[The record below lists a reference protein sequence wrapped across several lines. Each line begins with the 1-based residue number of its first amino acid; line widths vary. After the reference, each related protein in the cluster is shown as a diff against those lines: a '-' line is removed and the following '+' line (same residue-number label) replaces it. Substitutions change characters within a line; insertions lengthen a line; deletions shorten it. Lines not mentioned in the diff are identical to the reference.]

1 VVQES
6 FLTGFVM
13 SETLEKAPEQAAID
27 RCENQACRFVG
38 GALPKPLL
46 ELAVKSSRI
55 KKLSETRGQP
65 STETPGQAWQS
76 SPEWRAPPKRTKPK
90 PKLRRAEKVEEN
102 LRALFRAAAKVV
114 GDVGYTAASIA
125 SITQAAGL
133 AQGTFYR
140 YFDSRQDLFD
150 QLLPHVGEDLVE
162 FLSKRVTGAED
173 IYEVE
178 SKALRASF
186 DYLLDNPGFY
196 RILNEAEFA
205 APKAYESHFRNLVK
219 RFQASLERSRRNGQ
233 LRGYRPEELETL
245 AYMLMAI
252 RGYIHYRYGKA
263 STGENV
269 PIPEA
274 VIKTFLKFLRGG
286 LNGA

>member
-1 VVQES
+1 
-6 FLTGFVM
+6 
-13 SETLEKAPEQAAID
+13 LEA
-27 RCENQACRFVG
+27 
-38 GALPKPLL
+38 
-46 ELAVKSSRI
+46 AVKSSRV
-55 KKLSETRGQP
+55 KKLSEPAARAATQ
-65 STETPGQAWQS
+65 TPGQIWQS
-76 SPEWRAPPKRTKPK
+76 GPKWRAPPKKAKPK

-114 GDVGYTAASIA
+114 GEVGYTAASIA

-150 QLLPHVGEDLVE
+150 QLLPHVGQDLVE
-162 FLSKRVTGAED
+162 FLGKRVTGAED

-178 SKALRASF
+178 SRALRASF

-205 APKAYESHFRNLVK
+205 APKAYELHFQNLVK

-233 LRGYRPEELETL
+233 LRGYKPEELETL

-263 STGENV
+263 PTGESV

-274 VIKTFLKFLRGG
+274 VIKTFLKFLQGG
-286 LNGA
+286 LNGT

>member
-1 VVQES
+1 
-6 FLTGFVM
+6 
-13 SETLEKAPEQAAID
+13 LEA
-27 RCENQACRFVG
+27 
-38 GALPKPLL
+38 
-46 ELAVKSSRI
+46 AVKSSRV
-55 KKLSETRGQP
+55 KKISETA
-65 STETPGQAWQS
+65 GQAAAETLGQVWQS
-76 SPEWRAPPKRTKPK
+76 SPVRRPLPKKAKPK

-102 LRALFRAAAKVV
+102 LRALFRAAATVV
-114 GDVGYTAASIA
+114 GEVGYTAASVA

-150 QLLPHVGEDLVE
+150 QLLPHVGQDLVE
-162 FLSKRVTGAED
+162 FLGKRVTGAED

-178 SKALRASF
+178 SRALRASF

-205 APKAYESHFRNLVK
+205 APKAYELHFQNLVK

-233 LRGYRPEELETL
+233 LRGYKPEELETL

-263 STGENV
+263 PTGENA

-274 VIKTFLKFLRGG
+274 VIKTFLKFLQGG
-286 LNGA
+286 LNGT

>member
-1 VVQES
+1 MRAVFERNPN
-6 FLTGFVM
+6 L
-13 SETLEKAPEQAAID
+13 LPEW
-27 RCENQACRFVG
+27 E
-38 GALPKPLL
+38 
-46 ELAVKSSRI
+46 VKSSKSKRPSATSRATVVE
-55 KKLSETRGQP
+55 KPSRAWLSD
-65 STETPGQAWQS
+65 PGS
-76 SPEWRAPPKRTKPK
+76 RVLENRRKPR
-90 PKLRRAEKVEEN
+90 PKLRRAEKAEVN
-102 LRALFRAAAKVV
+102 LRALFRAAATVV
-114 GDVGYTAASIA
+114 GEVGYTAASIA

-140 YFDSRQDLFD
+140 YFESRQDLFD
-150 QLLPHVGEDLVE
+150 QLLPHVGEDLIE
-162 FLSKRVTGAED
+162 FLGKRVTGAED

-178 SKALRASF
+178 SRALRASF

-219 RFQASLERSRRNGQ
+219 RFRASLERSQRSGQ
-233 LRGYRPEELETL
+233 LRGYKPAELETL

-252 RGYIHYRYGKA
+252 RGYMHYRYGKT
-263 STGENV
+263 STGESA

-274 VIKTFLKFLRGG
+274 VINTFLKFLRGG